1 MKVLVNDK
9 ISPKGIEILEE
20 AGYDLTQKHHDT
32 DELMDVLSD
41 YDGIILRS
49 ATTIRE
55 DLIDASADNL
65 KVIARAGTGLD
76 NIDVDYAESKG
87 IDVLNTPGANS
98 ASVSEL
104 VFAHL
109 FALARYLPQANLT
122 MREGEWNKSD
132 YRGIELAGKTLGIVG
147 LGKIGQITAEMALN
161 FDMDVLG
168 YDVADIDTD
177 LDVDMVEKEELLQNS
192 DFVSLH
198 IPASDEA
205 FIGEEELDM
214 MSEDAYLV
222 NCARGGVVD
231 EDALLDAL
239 NNDDI
244 AGAGIDVWEEEP
256 TNNDELV
263 NNEKVSVT
271 PHIGAATYEAQD
283 RVGIQIA
290 EKLIDALEN

>member
-49 ATTIRE
+49 ATTIGE